1 MWSFNREGECQES
14 LKADHNAAMGID
26 TAAKSR
32 ERQSFLDLV
41 RPQCGV
47 DAMKDDFPGSTP
59 IAGVVDVNARPD
71 GI

>member
-1 MWSFNREGECQES
+1 MVSAPAWRNR
-14 LKADHNAAMGID
+14 AAAVRRCGLSED
-26 TAAKSR
+26 PAAKSR
-32 ERQSFLDLV
+32 ERQSLLDLV

-59 IAGVVDVNARPD
+59 IASVVDVNARPD